1 LIAPRA
7 NDRLR
12 SLSVGMAVAMA
23 AGLLV
28 PALIGVMTLTY
39 LRQAQ
44 INQELDANLNEK
56 VLLLSN
62 SLAAPVWNINTSSI
76 TTIAASALLDAQVVR
91 VTIKDPANA
100 IVLGVEHPER
110 RLGRSRIA
118 QRPLVL
124 QGETTNSGEVAG
136 SVEIEVD
143 DGLKQGEFAKDR
155 RAYAFILLGQFVL
168 SLAFILLA
176 LHLRVLRPLHRLAL
190 FSNRLAKGNFDQPVQ
205 WDRPDEIGSLARQMD
220 KMRND
225 LKTTFAEQQVILDN
239 VQVGVVF
246 VRDGQIQVANPHAE
260 SIFGFSPGAMTN
272 LPTQVLFPAD
282 AQSQAQGTEDGDRT
296 DVLFLR
302 RQDGTAFWAQL
313 RQRSLDSDRAQD
325 ESIWVIEDFTERK
338 ANEDAI
344 NSLAFYDPLTQLP
357 NRRLL
362 MDRLNQALVATAR
375 SGRRGALLFIDLD
388 HFKTLNDT
396 LGHVKGDLLL
406 QQVAH
411 RLTACVREG
420 DTVARFGGDE
430 FVVILQDLGEQADEV
445 ASRCK
450 AVGEKF
456 FAVLNEPYS
465 LAGHEVHSTPSI
477 GVALFDGRHNAIDE
491 LLKQADLAMYQAKTS
506 GRNTLRFFDV
516 AMQSAVSERAVLESE
531 LREALVHH
539 EFVLYYQPQVVGEA
553 RITGAEAL
561 VRWQHPQRGMVA
573 PAAFIP
579 LAEETGLILPLGAWV
594 LETACAQLAQWA
606 LRAETAQ
613 FFIAVNV
620 SAKQMQQ
627 EDFVNQVL
635 TALRRTG
642 AQPSRLKLE
651 LTESLLVTDVE
662 NTIAKMAALKL
673 AGVGF
678 SLDDFGTGYS
688 SLTYLKRLP
697 LDQLKIDQGFVRD
710 ILTDPNDAAI
720 AKMVIALAE
729 SLGLAV
735 IAEGVELEAQ
745 RAFLAHHDCHAYQ
758 GYLMSPP
765 VPIAEFETLLLQP
778 Q

>member
-1 LIAPRA
+1 
-7 NDRLR
+7 
-12 SLSVGMAVAMA
+12 
-23 AGLLV
+23 
-28 PALIGVMTLTY
+28 
-39 LRQAQ
+39 
-44 INQELDANLNEK
+44 
-56 VLLLSN
+56 
-62 SLAAPVWNINTSSI
+62 
-76 TTIAASALLDAQVVR
+76 
-91 VTIKDPANA
+91 
-100 IVLGVEHPER
+100 
-110 RLGRSRIA
+110 
-118 QRPLVL
+118 
-124 QGETTNSGEVAG
+124 
-136 SVEIEVD
+136 
-143 DGLKQGEFAKDR
+143 
-155 RAYAFILLGQFVL
+155 
-168 SLAFILLA
+168 
-176 LHLRVLRPLHRLAL
+176 
-190 FSNRLAKGNFDQPVQ
+190 
-205 WDRPDEIGSLARQMD
+205 
-220 KMRND
+220 
-225 LKTTFAEQQVILDN
+225 
-239 VQVGVVF
+239 
-246 VRDGQIQVANPHAE
+246 
-260 SIFGFSPGAMTN
+260 
-272 LPTQVLFPAD
+272 
-282 AQSQAQGTEDGDRT
+282 
-296 DVLFLR
+296 
-302 RQDGTAFWAQL
+302 
-313 RQRSLDSDRAQD
+313 
-325 ESIWVIEDFTERK
+325 
-338 ANEDAI
+338 
-344 NSLAFYDPLTQLP
+344 
-357 NRRLL
+357 
-362 MDRLNQALVATAR
+362 
-375 SGRRGALLFIDLD
+375 
-388 HFKTLNDT
+388 
-396 LGHVKGDLLL
+396 
-406 QQVAH
+406 
-411 RLTACVREG
+411 
-420 DTVARFGGDE
+420 
-430 FVVILQDLGEQADEV
+430 
-445 ASRCK
+445 
-450 AVGEKF
+450 
-456 FAVLNEPYS
+456 
-465 LAGHEVHSTPSI
+465 
-477 GVALFDGRHNAIDE
+477 
-491 LLKQADLAMYQAKTS
+491 
-506 GRNTLRFFDV
+506 
-516 AMQSAVSERAVLESE
+516 VSERAELESE

-613 FFIAVNV
+613 FFMAVNV